1 MTEAPPAP
9 LNALDYERL
18 GEAALAASDP
28 GLVGYVSGGAGEELT
43 LRANGDAFERWALCP
58 RVMRGVERVDAAVE
72 MLGARLSMP
81 VLVAPLAYLGM
92 AAEEGEMATARAAN
106 ALGTAMCVS
115 PFTTV
120 PLDGLA
126 GTGDGPAPWFQLYLL
141 RDRGATRALAEQA
154 AAAGAG
160 ALVVTVD
167 APRLGRRERDLRS
180 DFVIPSD
187 LPLPMLEAASSR
199 HREMSPRELFALVD
213 AGAGWSRIEELAAL
227 AGLPLVVKG
236 VLAAADAR
244 AACEHGAAG
253 VVVSNH
259 GGRQLDGA
267 CPSLEALPEVVESL
281 GGRTA
286 VLLDG
291 GVRRAADV
299 VKALA
304 LGADAVMLGR
314 PVFWALAARG
324 EVGVAHLLGLLREEL
339 KLTLALLGC
348 ATPGDLGSEH
358 LRSSTSCP
366 GRGRAGG
373 GGRASSPA

>member
-1 MTEAPPAP
+1 MTEPSAPP
-9 LNALDYERL
+9 LNALDYERH
-18 GEAALAASDP
+18 GAAALAASDP
-28 GLVGYVSGGAGEELT
+28 GLAGYVGGGAGEELT
-43 LRANGDAFERWALCP
+43 LRANRDAFDRWALCP
-58 RVMRGVERVDAAVE
+58 RAMQGVEQVDLRAEVF
-72 MLGARLSMP
+72 GARLSMP
-81 VLVAPLAYLGM
+81 VLAAPLAYLGM
-92 AAEEGEMATARAAN
+92 AAERGEMATARAVG

-120 PLDGLA
+120 PLADLA
-126 GTGDGPAPWFQLYLL
+126 GAGDGPAPWFQLYLL

-154 AAAGAG
+154 VAAGAG
-160 ALVVTVD
+160 ALIVTVD

-180 DFVIPSD
+180 GFAISGAVS
-187 LPLPMLEAASSR
+187 LPMLEAASSR
-199 HREMSPRELFALVD
+199 HRRMSPVELFELVD
-213 AGAGWSRIEELAAL
+213 AGADWSRVEELAELTA
-227 AGLPLVVKG
+227 LPLVVKG

-267 CPSLEALPEVVESL
+267 RASLEALPEVVEGL
-281 GGRTA
+281 GGRAA

-304 LGADAVMLGR
+304 LGADAVLLGR

-324 EVGVAHLLGLLREEL
+324 EAGVAHLLGLLRDEL
-339 KLTLALLGC
+339 ELTLALLGC
-348 ATPGDLGSEH
+348 AAPEDVRLEH
-358 LRSSTSCP
+358 LR
-366 GRGRAGG
+366 RAD
-373 GGRASSPA
+373 A

>member
-1 MTEAPPAP
+1 MSRRRMAESSAPP
-9 LNALDYERL
+9 LNALDYQRL
-18 GEAALAASDP
+18 GDAALAASDP
-28 GLVGYVSGGAGEELT
+28 GLAGYVSGGAGDELT
-43 LRANGDAFERWALCP
+43 LRANRDAFERWALCP
-58 RVMRGVERVDAAVE
+58 RAMQGVEQVDLRAE
-72 MLGARLSMP
+72 ILGARLSMP
-81 VLVAPLAYLGM
+81 VLAAPLAYLGM
-92 AAEEGEMATARAAN
+92 AAERGEMATARAVG

-120 PLDGLA
+120 PLADLA
-126 GTGDGPAPWFQLYLL
+126 GAGDGPAPWFQLYLL

-154 AAAGAG
+154 VAAGAG

-180 DFVIPSD
+180 GFAISGEV
-187 LPLPMLEAASSR
+187 PLPMLEAVSSR
-199 HREMSPRELFALVD
+199 HRRMSPVELFELVD
-213 AGAGWSRIEELAAL
+213 SGAGWSRVEELAELTA
-227 AGLPLVVKG
+227 LPLVVKG

-244 AACEHGAAG
+244 AACDHGAAG

-267 CPSLEALPEVVESL
+267 RAGLKALPEVVDGL
-281 GGRTA
+281 GGRAA

-304 LGADAVMLGR
+304 LGADAVLLGR

-324 EVGVAHLLGLLREEL
+324 EAGVTHLLSLLRDEL
-339 KLTLALLGC
+339 ELTLALLGC
-348 ATPGDLGSEH
+348 AAPEDVRLEH
-358 LRSSTSCP
+358 LR
-366 GRGRAGG
+366 RAD
-373 GGRASSPA
+373 A

>member
-1 MTEAPPAP
+1 MTEPSAP
-9 LNALDYERL
+9 LNALDYQRL

-28 GLVGYVSGGAGEELT
+28 GLAGYVSGGAGEELT
-43 LRANGDAFERWALCP
+43 LRANREAFDRWALCP
-58 RVMRGVERVDAAVE
+58 RAMQGVEQVDLRAEVF
-72 MLGARLSMP
+72 GARLSMP
-81 VLVAPLAYLGM
+81 VLAAPLAYLGM
-92 AAEEGEMATARAAN
+92 AAERGEMATARAVG

-120 PLDGLA
+120 PLADLVGA
-126 GTGDGPAPWFQLYLL
+126 GDGPAPWFQLYLL

-154 AAAGAG
+154 VAAGAG
-160 ALVVTVD
+160 ALIVTVD

-180 DFVIPSD
+180 GFAISGAV
-187 LPLPMLEAASSR
+187 PLPMLEAASSR
-199 HREMSPRELFALVD
+199 HRRMSPVELFELVD
-213 AGAGWSRIEELAAL
+213 AGADWSRVEELAELTA
-227 AGLPLVVKG
+227 LPLVVKG

-244 AACEHGAAG
+244 VACDHGAAG

-267 CPSLEALPEVVESL
+267 RAGLEALPEVVDGL
-281 GGRTA
+281 GGRAA

-304 LGADAVMLGR
+304 LGADAVLLGR

-324 EVGVAHLLGLLREEL
+324 EAGVAHLLGLLRDEL
-339 KLTLALLGC
+339 ELTLALLGC
-348 ATPGDLGSEH
+348 AAPKDVRLEH
-358 LRSSTSCP
+358 LR
-366 GRGRAGG
+366 RAD
-373 GGRASSPA
+373 A